1 MRPCN
6 FQNLISFQKTLR
18 ALTFK
23 ISYLKGYVDTVQRE
37 VSQKGVFCPIP

>member
-1 MRPCN
+1 MHL

-23 ISYLKGYVDTVQRE
+23 ISDLKVYVDTV
-37 VSQKGVFCPIP
+37 

>member
-6 FQNLISFQKTLR
+6 LNAFFFQNFISFQKTLR

-23 ISYLKGYVDTVQRE
+23 ISDLKVYVDTV
-37 VSQKGVFCPIP
+37 